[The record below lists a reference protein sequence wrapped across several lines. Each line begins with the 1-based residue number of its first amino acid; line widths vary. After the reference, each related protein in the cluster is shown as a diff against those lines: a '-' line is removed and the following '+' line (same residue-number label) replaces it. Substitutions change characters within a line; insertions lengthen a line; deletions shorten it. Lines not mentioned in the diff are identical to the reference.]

1 MRIIVIGGG
10 IGGLALAQGLRRAGV
25 GEVAVYERDA
35 SAKGRMQG
43 YRLRVSPDGERALR
57 EVLPK
62 PLQDLV
68 AASSNYRREG
78 ALAAYDEKL
87 EPLWAPSFTDP
98 RGDSPDKIDAV
109 DRATLRRILLA
120 GLEDAVH
127 FGRRFTRFEQR
138 GERVVA
144 HFEDGGT
151 DEGDLLIAA
160 DGANSQVRAQLR
172 PADSAQDMGVRGIL
186 ARTPRAKAVEAGLPE
201 LLRDRFIYVIG
212 KDGQHLGL
220 MPMVFRE
227 DPQQA
232 AARLWPG
239 IAFDPSAD
247 YYMSVFS
254 VHQDQLGIP
263 DEEFFAM
270 TGEELRELA
279 LKRTAAWHP
288 DLRGIFA
295 HAEPEEVHPVGLRT
309 TVPVVPWET
318 RRIVPLGD
326 AVHTMPPT
334 GGVGANTALR
344 DAAVLS
350 RELSRVERGEA
361 TLAEAVT
368 AYQTEMVGYATEA
381 VQMSLK
387 IAKWSLQVDLA
398 EGQTPSHV
406 SSV

>member
-35 SAKGRMQG
+35 SARGRMQG

-120 GLEDAVH
+120 GLADTVQ

-172 PADSAQDMGVRGIL
+172 PSDAAVDMGVRGIL

-201 LLRDRFIYVIG
+201 LLRDRFVYVIG
-212 KDGQHLGL
+212 NDGQHLGL

-227 DPQQA
+227 DPQEA
-232 AARLWPG
+232 SARLWPG
-239 IAFDPSAD
+239 LRFEPSAD

-288 DLRGIFA
+288 ELRGIFA

-309 TVPVVPWET
+309 TVPVVPWENG
-318 RRIVPLGD
+318 RIVPLGD

-344 DAAVLS
+344 DAAVLT
-350 RELSRVERGEA
+350 RELARVERGEVSL
-361 TLAEAVT
+361 TEAVT

-398 EGQTPSHV
+398 EGQTPTHV

>member
-68 AASSNYRREG
+68 VASSNYRREG

-120 GLEDAVH
+120 GLDDVVH

-144 HFEDGGT
+144 HFEDGST

-172 PADSAQDMGVRGIL
+172 PADSAVDMGVRGIL

-201 LLRDRFIYVIG
+201 LLQDRFIYVIG
-212 KDGQHLGL
+212 GDGQHLGL

-232 AARLWPG
+232 SARLRPG
-239 IAFDPSAD
+239 LRFEPTAD

-254 VHQDQLGIP
+254 VHQEQLGIP

-295 HAEPEEVHPVGLRT
+295 HADAEEVYPVGLRT

-318 RRIVPLGD
+318 GRIVPLGD

-334 GGVGANTALR
+334 GGVGANTAMR
-344 DAAVLS
+344 DAAVLA
-350 RELSRVERGEA
+350 RELARVERGEA

-368 AYQTEMVGYATEA
+368 VYQTEMVGYATEA